1 MKKEQGQVKP
11 AAATGGGNPG
21 GGVTKAPT
29 PDGGG
34 GGVKSDNDL
43 SGTDLGN
50 TPIGTPMGSVASAGG
65 PPDRYVLTSHSQTCN
80 DKRVFQVWG
89 AKDRVF

>member
-29 PDGGG
+29 PDGGS
-34 GGVKSDNDL
+34 GVKSDNDL

-65 PPDRYVLTSHSQTCN
+65 PPDRYVLTYIHKLAVC
-80 DKRVFQVWG
+80 KRRVFQILVLNS
-89 AKDRVF
+89 FF